1 MASDKVTE
9 VKKPSADAAAA
20 AAAAGAAQS
29 RKLIEDSAAQARV
42 TVEKSMEQATKTA
55 EGLFK
60 AANEAVEFGRGNLE
74 AVAKSAQAWT
84 VGVQD
89 LSRQTFAVVQS
100 LTDQALENA
109 KALIAAK
116 SLKEATDLQASF
128 ARSAMERALNEA
140 ARLQEASFRLAEQ
153 AAAPLT
159 ARATLAFE
167 KFGRPLTA

>member
-1 MASDKVTE
+1 MASEKVTE
-9 VKKPSADAAAA
+9 VKKLAAEAA
-20 AAAAGAAQS
+20 GAGAAGAAQA
-29 RKLIEDSAAQARV
+29 RKLIEEGAAQARA

-74 AVAKSAQAWT
+74 AMAKSAQTWT

-89 LSRQTFAVVQS
+89 LSRQTFAMVQG

-109 KALIAAK
+109 KALVAAK
-116 SLKEATDLQASF
+116 SLKEAADLQANF
-128 ARSAMERALNEA
+128 ARATLERTLTEA
-140 ARLQEASFRLAEQ
+140 ARLQEAALRLAEQ
-153 AAAPLT
+153 TAAPLA

-167 KFGRPLTA
+167 KFGRPLAA

>member
-1 MASDKVTE
+1 MASEKVAE
-9 VKKPSADAAAA
+9 AKKLSAEAGGAR
-20 AAAAGAAQS
+20 AAAGATQAK
-29 RKLIEDSAAQARV
+29 KLIEDGAAQARA

-74 AVAKSAQAWT
+74 AVAKSAQTWT

-89 LSRQTFAVVQS
+89 ISRQTFAVVQG

-109 KALIAAK
+109 KALVAAK
-116 SLKEATDLQASF
+116 SLKEAADLQASF
-128 ARSAMERALNEA
+128 ARAAIERTLTEA
-140 ARLQEASFRLAEQ
+140 ARLQEAALRLAEQ
-153 AAAPLT
+153 TAAPLT

-167 KFGRPLTA
+167 KFGRPISV

>member
-1 MASDKVTE
+1 MASDKTAE
-9 VKKPSADAAAA
+9 VKKLSVEAATAT
-20 AAAAGAAQS
+20 AAGAHQA
-29 RKLIEDSAAQARV
+29 RKLIEDGAAQARA
-42 TVEKSMEQATKTA
+42 TVEKSMEQATKAA

-60 AANEAVEFGRGNLE
+60 VANEAVEFGRGNLE
-74 AVAKSAQAWT
+74 AVAKSAQTWT

-116 SLKEATDLQASF
+116 SLKEAADLQANF
-128 ARSAMERALNEA
+128 ARSALERALSEA

-153 AAAPLT
+153 ATAPLA

-167 KFGRPLTA
+167 KFGRPLAA